1 MTTPILAIPECASGQ
16 VDQFAVYNEALRALE
31 KATQDFLEVDLVSAN
46 ATLTAA
52 NFRAYYLFRA
62 KNNAVARDLTLPA
75 NKRNFAVQNT
85 GSATL
90 SIKLGSTTLT
100 LTAGSSA
107 MYYADGTTNGLI
119 KIG

>member
-1 MTTPILAIPECASGQ
+1 MATPILNITECASGQ

-31 KATQDFLEVDLVSAN
+31 Q
-46 ATLTAA
+46 AA
-52 NFRAYYLFRA
+52 NGFIEKDLSAANLSLTLADFRAYYLFRII
-62 KNNAVARDLTLPA
+62 NNAVARDLTLPA

-100 LTAGSSA
+100 LLAGASA
-107 MYYADGTTNGLI
+107 MYYADGTANGLI
-119 KIG
+119 KLG